1 MKGNTTWR
9 NLWNSI
15 MNGKQNLLVLFL
27 AGILLVVLAMPTEK
41 KEESLVEESEETQ
54 EKDITEGKE
63 NQYEQKMEQ
72 RLSRIL
78 AEVEGVGKNE
88 VMITLQST
96 SEKVI
101 EKDAEKDDTL
111 QRETTVY
118 RKIRDEEDPYVKKE
132 ITPKIEGVV
141 VIAEGGDE
149 PIIIQNITEAV
160 QALFDVDTHKIKV
173 MKLQ

>member
-78 AEVEGVGKNE
+78 ADVEGVGKNE

>member
-27 AGILLVVLAMPTEK
+27 VGILLVVLAMPTEK

-101 EKDAEKDDTL
+101 EKDPEKDDTL

>member
-63 NQYEQKMEQ
+63 DQYEQKMEQ

>member
-78 AEVEGVGKNE
+78 ADVEGVGKNE

-101 EKDAEKDDTL
+101 EKDAEKDDAL

>member
-63 NQYEQKMEQ
+63 NQYEQEMEQ

-101 EKDAEKDDTL
+101 EKDEEKDDTL

-118 RKIRDEEDPYVKKE
+118 RKIRDEEDPYVKKRNHTE
-132 ITPKIEGVV
+132 DRRRSRNCRRRERTDHYSKYYRSGS
-141 VIAEGGDE
+141 G
-149 PIIIQNITEAV
+149 II
-160 QALFDVDTHKIKV
+160 
-173 MKLQ
+173 